1 MKRIAV
7 LWHRSSTGHA
17 PFHASYVIELLAS
30 EWQKMGFDVQMLSGT
45 GNMRSADVL
54 IPHLDL
60 TIIPHDYCMF
70 MEQYPRVINKDVLDI
85 SKSRISSNLLH
96 KNDSYGGP
104 VIVKTDRNYGGLPEA
119 HLGID
124 SDRDRLDLSSVF
136 EKVATK
142 AWKKLTGRVPWKY
155 VRYLKTSEYPLF
167 PSIKAVPKGVFKNK
181 SLVVEKY
188 CPEREDN
195 NYIVRYCYFFG
206 DREISFLLRSSERNV
221 KISNAFQIEE
231 VPTPQEIHLIRRKM
245 GFEFGKFDYIINGG
259 KVVLFD
265 VNRTPSCS
273 YLSLEQGR
281 PMWSLARRLA
291 DGIWSIVDC

>member
-17 PFHASYVIELLAS
+17 PPHASYVIDLLTV

-45 GNMRSADVL
+45 GNMQSADVL

-70 MEQYPRVINKDVLDI
+70 MERYPRVINKEVVDI
-85 SKSRISSNLLH
+85 SKSRISSNLLR

-124 SDRDRLDLSSVF
+124 SDRDQLDLSTF
-136 EKVATK
+136 LEKVATK
-142 AWKKLTGRVPWKY
+142 VGKKLTGRVPWKY

-167 PSIKAVPKGVFKNK
+167 LSIQAVPKGIFKNK

-188 CPEREDN
+188 RPEREN
-195 NYIVRYCYFFG
+195 KNYVVRYCYFFG
-206 DREISFLLRSSERNV
+206 DKEISFLLRSSERNV
-221 KISNAFQIEE
+221 KISNAFHIEE
-231 VPTPQEIHLIRRKM
+231 VPTPQEIHLMRHKM
-245 GFEFGKFDYIINGG
+245 GFEFGKFDYTINEGE
-259 KVVLFD
+259 VVLFD
-265 VNRTPSCS
+265 ANRTPSCS

-281 PMWSLARRLA
+281 PMWNLARRLA
-291 DGIWSIVDC
+291 DGIWSIVDR